1 MSWIDEHEPVAALR
15 QATLEVVF
23 VALGLLDALDLSSAR
38 ASRLETETKL
48 SAEQVDQL
56 DGLGQIMSA
65 RAAMLQALIADLAA
79 GTGL

>member
-23 VALGLLDALDLSSAR
+23 VALGLLDALDLASAR
-38 ASRLETETKL
+38 ASRLETETDL

-56 DGLGQIMSA
+56 DGLGQILGG

-79 GTGL
+79 EAGL